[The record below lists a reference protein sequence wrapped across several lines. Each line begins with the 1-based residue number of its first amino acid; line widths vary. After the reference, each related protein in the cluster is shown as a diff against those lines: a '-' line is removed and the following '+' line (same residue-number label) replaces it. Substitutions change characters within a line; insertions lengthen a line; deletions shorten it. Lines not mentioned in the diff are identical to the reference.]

1 MTKDVLL
8 ELSKTLNTEYEIG
21 VWSETKD
28 FLKDKIISKIFLSS
42 IMKVPIPADSAQ
54 RFV

>member
-28 FLKDKIISKIFLSS
+28 FFERQDNIENFSVKYNEGPNSG
-42 IMKVPIPADSAQ
+42 
-54 RFV
+54 R